1 MIGPFLPGRDLFCD
15 RRDRGTQQRGRR
27 KGRPWLPATLIAT
40 AALVSGCVAT
50 MPLEPTLNAPDV
62 FEPADKSENIDYLDP
77 GALALF
83 EAPADPVYRLGAG
96 DRLTVEVWGRPEV
109 SGSHVVGPDGRISL
123 PLVGT
128 ILLADITR
136 EEAARDVRGMLSA
149 YYQRPSV
156 VLRIDEYTAN
166 RVTVLGRVQNPGTI
180 QFEEQ
185 PTLLE
190 ALARAGSLPVIDKE
204 ATLTRAAIFRGR
216 EQVAWVDLRQLLNR
230 VNPSYNL
237 RLRPGDLIYIPDSS
251 DTMVYVMGEVHRPGA
266 YRLTPD
272 MALLDALA
280 QAGGPTEDADPS
292 KIMIYRPEQQAIQA
306 TPLRAI
312 VTAERKMNF
321 SLEEGDVIY
330 VEKRGLAR
338 TGYTLR
344 QLLPGL
350 SFMTFGLA
358 AATAN

>member
-1 MIGPFLPGRDLFCD
+1 MRVLAASIF
-15 RRDRGTQQRGRR
+15 
-27 KGRPWLPATLIAT
+27 AT
-40 AALVSGCVAT
+40 AGLLGGCASTLPREAT
-50 MPLEPTLNAPDV
+50 PNAPFV

-77 GALALF
+77 EALALF
-83 EAPADPVYRLGAG
+83 EASIDPVYRLGAG
-96 DRLTVEVWGRPEV
+96 DQLTVEVWGRPEV
-109 SGSHVVGPDGRISL
+109 SGSHVVGPDGRITM
-123 PLVGT
+123 PLVGPVR
-128 ILLADITR
+128 LADTTR
-136 EEAARDVRGMLSA
+136 EEAARDVREMLSSH
-149 YYQRPSV
+149 YQRPSV
-156 VLRIDEYTAN
+156 VLRVDQYTAN

-204 ATLTRAAIFRGR
+204 ATLTRAAVFRGR
-216 EQVAWVDLRQLLNR
+216 EQVVWVDLRQLLNR
-230 VNPSYNL
+230 VNPAYNI

-280 QAGGPTEDADPS
+280 QAGGPTEDGDPAT
-292 KIMIYRPEQQAIQA
+292 ITLYRPEKQAIQG
-306 TPLRAI
+306 TPLQAL
-312 VTAERKMNF
+312 VTGERLLNF
-321 SLEEGDVIY
+321 SLEEGDVIF
-330 VEKRGLAR
+330 VDKRGIAK
-338 TGYTLR
+338 TGFVLR

>member
-1 MIGPFLPGRDLFCD
+1 MRLLAASIL
-15 RRDRGTQQRGRR
+15 
-27 KGRPWLPATLIAT
+27 AT
-40 AALVSGCVAT
+40 AGLLGGCASTLPQEAT
-50 MPLEPTLNAPDV
+50 PNAPLV

-77 GALALF
+77 EALALF
-83 EAPADPVYRLGAG
+83 EAPIDPVYRLGAG
-96 DRLTVEVWGRPEV
+96 DQLTVEVWGRPEV
-109 SGSHVVGPDGRISL
+109 SGSHVVGPDGRITM
-123 PLVGT
+123 PLVGSVR
-128 ILLADITR
+128 LAEITR
-136 EEAARDVRGMLSA
+136 EEAARDVQAMLTS
-149 YYQRPSV
+149 YYLRPSV
-156 VLRIDEYTAN
+156 VLRVDQYTAN

-204 ATLTRAAIFRGR
+204 ATLTRAAVFRGR
-216 EQVAWVDLRQLLNR
+216 EQVAWVDLRHLLNR
-230 VNPSYNL
+230 VNPAYNI

-280 QAGGPTEDADPS
+280 QAGGPTEDADPAS
-292 KIMIYRPEQQAIQA
+292 ITLYRPEKQAIQG
-306 TPLRAI
+306 TPLQAL
-312 VTAERKMNF
+312 VTGERLLNF
-321 SLEEGDVIY
+321 SLQEGDVIF
-330 VEKRGLAR
+330 VDKRGIAR
-338 TGYTLR
+338 TGYVLR

-358 AATAN
+358 AATTN

>member
-1 MIGPFLPGRDLFCD
+1 
-15 RRDRGTQQRGRR
+15 
-27 KGRPWLPATLIAT
+27 
-40 AALVSGCVAT
+40 
-50 MPLEPTLNAPDV
+50 
-62 FEPADKSENIDYLDP
+62 
-77 GALALF
+77 
-83 EAPADPVYRLGAG
+83 
-96 DRLTVEVWGRPEV
+96 
-109 SGSHVVGPDGRISL
+109 VVGPDGRITM
-123 PLVGT
+123 PLVGPVR
-128 ILLADITR
+128 LADITR
-136 EEAARDVRGMLSA
+136 EEAARDVRNMLTS
-149 YYQRPSV
+149 YYMRPSV
-156 VLRIDEYTAN
+156 VLRVDQYTTN

-204 ATLTRAAIFRGR
+204 ATLTRAAVFRGR

-230 VNPSYNL
+230 VNPAYNI

-280 QAGGPTEDADPS
+280 QAGGPTEDGDPES
-292 KIMIYRPEQQAIQA
+292 IALYRPEKRAIQG
-306 TPLRAI
+306 TPLQAL
-312 VTAERKMNF
+312 VTGEQLLNF
-321 SLEEGDVIY
+321 SLQEGDVIY
-330 VEKRGLAR
+330 VDKRGIAK
-338 TGYTLR
+338 TGYVLR

>member
-1 MIGPFLPGRDLFCD
+1 M
-15 RRDRGTQQRGRR
+15 
-27 KGRPWLPATLIAT
+27 
-40 AALVSGCVAT
+40 
-50 MPLEPTLNAPDV
+50 
-62 FEPADKSENIDYLDP
+62 
-77 GALALF
+77 
-83 EAPADPVYRLGAG
+83 
-96 DRLTVEVWGRPEV
+96 LT
-109 SGSHVVGPDGRISL
+109 S
-123 PLVGT
+123 
-128 ILLADITR
+128 
-136 EEAARDVRGMLSA
+136 
-149 YYQRPSV
+149 YYMRPSV
-156 VLRIDEYTAN
+156 VLRVDQYTAN

-204 ATLTRAAIFRGR
+204 ATLTRAAVFRGR

-230 VNPSYNL
+230 VNPAFNI

-280 QAGGPTEDADPS
+280 QAGGPTEDGDPS
-292 KIMIYRPEQQAIQA
+292 GITLYRPEQQAIQGA
-306 TPLRAI
+306 PLEGL
-312 VTAERKMNF
+312 VTGERMLNF

-330 VEKRGLAR
+330 VEKRGIAK
-338 TGYTLR
+338 TGYVLR
-344 QLLPGL
+344 QLMPGL

-358 AATAN
+358 AAKSN

>member
-1 MIGPFLPGRDLFCD
+1 MRLLAASLLALALLLGGCTSTLPMAATFSA
-15 RRDRGTQQRGRR
+15 
-27 KGRPWLPATLIAT
+27 PA
-40 AALVSGCVAT
+40 
-50 MPLEPTLNAPDV
+50 NAPAV
-62 FEPADKSENIDYLDP
+62 FEPVDKSENINYLDP
-77 GALALF
+77 EALALF
-83 EAPADPVYRLGAG
+83 EAPSDPVYRLGAG
-96 DRLTVEVWGRPEV
+96 DQLTIEVWGRPEV
-109 SGSHVVGPDGRISL
+109 SGSHVVGPDGRITM
-123 PLVGT
+123 PLVGPVR
-128 ILLADITR
+128 LADITR
-136 EEAARDVRGMLSA
+136 EEAARNVHDMLDS
-149 YYQRPSV
+149 YYTRPSV
-156 VLRIDEYTAN
+156 VLRVDQYTAN

-204 ATLTRAAIFRGR
+204 ATLTRAAVFRGR

-230 VNPSYNL
+230 MNPAYNI

-280 QAGGPTEDADPS
+280 QAGGPTEDADAGS
-292 KIMIYRPEQQAIQA
+292 IHIYRPEQRAMQR
-306 TPLRAI
+306 TPLRAL
-312 VTAERKMNF
+312 VTGTQRLNF
-321 SLEEGDVIY
+321 SLQEGDVIY
-330 VEKRGLAR
+330 VEKRGIAR
-338 TGYTLR
+338 TGYVLR

-358 AATAN
+358 TATSN

>member
-1 MIGPFLPGRDLFCD
+1 MRLLAPSIL
-15 RRDRGTQQRGRR
+15 
-27 KGRPWLPATLIAT
+27 AT
-40 AALVSGCVAT
+40 AALLGGCAS
-50 MPLEPTLNAPDV
+50 TLPREETPNAPLV

-77 GALALF
+77 EALALF
-83 EAPADPVYRLGAG
+83 EAPIDPVYRLGAG

-109 SGSHVVGPDGRISL
+109 SGSHVVGPDGRITM
-123 PLVGT
+123 PLVGPVR
-128 ILLADITR
+128 LADITR
-136 EEAARDVRGMLSA
+136 EEAARDVRNMLTS
-149 YYQRPSV
+149 YYMRPSV
-156 VLRIDEYTAN
+156 VLRVDQYTTN

-204 ATLTRAAIFRGR
+204 ATLTRAAVFRGR

-230 VNPSYNL
+230 VNPAYNI

-280 QAGGPTEDADPS
+280 QAGGPTEDGDPES
-292 KIMIYRPEQQAIQA
+292 IALYRPEKRAIQG
-306 TPLRAI
+306 TPLQAL
-312 VTAERKMNF
+312 VTGEQLLNF
-321 SLEEGDVIY
+321 SLQEGDVIY
-330 VEKRGLAR
+330 VDKRGIAK
-338 TGYTLR
+338 TGYVLR